1 MKNFKTVIII
11 AFLVSVCLSLT
22 VPASAA
28 DPEAQNIIQRMIG
41 SVSKVNLPSGGDD
54 VDTRAETIVG
64 TIIGLFLGIMGILFL
79 GLMVYGGYK
88 WMIAQGR
95 EEEVTKAKDVIKQ
108 AITGLGIVI
117 AAYAISY
124 FVISQFWAAAK

>member
-95 EEEVTKAKDVIKQ
+95 EEEVTKAKDGIKQ